1 MPAPKKKSAK
11 HSAKFVAQKTKRK
24 VVRKKP
30 TTNTRKHPHQED
42 KLNMALDA
50 ASMGIWEWTFKSNEV
65 VWSDKV
71 FKIFHLSP
79 HEFDGTFDAYNS
91 LIHPDDHQ
99 RVIQTINESIET
111 GKKYFVQHRILVH
124 GVVYWIE
131 AVGEMITGRSK
142 KPIKMMGTVQ
152 DITELKRLDLE
163 REDWKI
169 RYELLAASSGQVIYD
184 YTLETGNIL
193 WSGIIREVLGYETS
207 ELGDIKTW
215 GELIH
220 PEDREHAYA
229 ELEKAEKSI
238 SAYDVIYRF
247 RKKTGDYVYMHDKG
261 FFLANVRNQPYRMLG
276 SMQDISDRIKAEQ
289 EIWRGSQFRKSIEA
303 TMPGVLFVYDVKNKR
318 NIYSN
323 GRLPLGYSHEEI
335 NALGTAFIPTVVHPD
350 DLAKFPV
357 WSNENFET
365 VYHLEYRMRHR
376 NGNWLWFTARTKPF
390 EKDKDG
396 NVTQIIGI
404 ATDITEQR
412 NTVESLRESEK
423 RFRNLVQ
430 DLSVGVIIYSPT
442 GELRLCNKS
451 ALELLG
457 RSEEQLTGDPKTI
470 TPLAVVNEDGS
481 DFPIDKLPVP
491 LVIRTQ
497 KPVRGVVFG
506 ISHPQKVDR
515 AWLLVNAHPIF
526 NDRQELIEIICT
538 IIDISERRRIE
549 IELKES
555 ELRFRTLQ
563 RASFGGIGLHDH
575 GVIVDC
581 NQGLCDITGYP
592 MNELVGK
599 NGVDL
604 IAPEYQSQVITHIK
618 SGYSLPYDVEG
629 IRKDGTRY
637 FLEIHG
643 KEIPYHGRTI
653 RVTEFRDISSRKV
666 AEEKIVEQNTRLL
679 AITED
684 FKRKNEQLE
693 EFAQIVSHNLR
704 SPVGNILTLLNFFE
718 SAETSEEKSEYLA
731 LLKEAGTTTL
741 NTLSDL
747 TEILRIKQDRNIEKQ
762 TLEFKIIFNHARAML
777 NAKIVE
783 TGAEVTANFEEAPT
797 LHYPGIY
804 LESIFLN
811 LLSNALKYVRTGV
824 RPVIQFKTYLY
835 NNQLILEASDNGL
848 GINLERYGHQVFKLR
863 KTFHRHP
870 ESRGI
875 GLFMIKNQIEAMGG
889 EISLTSKENIGTTF
903 FVNFNKYLH
912 DNHEKSNHSLN

>member
-1 MPAPKKKSAK
+1 
-11 HSAKFVAQKTKRK
+11 

-30 TTNTRKHPHQED
+30 KASARTLPHHWD
-42 KLNMALDA
+42 KLNLALDA

-65 VWSDKV
+65 VWSDNS
-71 FKIFHLSP
+71 FKIFHLSLD
-79 HEFDGTFDAYNS
+79 EFDGTFEAYNA
-91 LIHPDDHQ
+91 LIHPDDHH

-124 GVVYWIE
+124 GTVYWIE
-131 AVGEMITGRSK
+131 AVGEMITGRNK

-152 DITELKRLDLE
+152 DITELKRIDLE

-184 YTLETGNIL
+184 YTIETGNIL
-193 WSGIIREVLGYETS
+193 WSGTIQDVLGYEAF
-207 ELGDIKTW
+207 ELGDINTW
-215 GELIH
+215 AELIH
-220 PEDREHAYA
+220 PEDREHASA

-238 SAYDVIYRF
+238 TPYDVIYRF
-247 RKKTGDYVYMHDKG
+247 KKKAGDYIYVHDKG
-261 FFLANVRNQPYRMLG
+261 FFLANIRNQPYRMLG
-276 SMQDISDRIKAEQ
+276 SMQDISDRIKAEE

-323 GRLPLGYSHEEI
+323 GRLPLGYSHDEI
-335 NALGTAFIPTVVHPD
+335 NALGSAFIPTVVHPD
-350 DLAKFPV
+350 DLAKFPI
-357 WSNENFET
+357 WSNEDFET
-365 VYHLEYRMRHR
+365 VYHLEYRMRHK
-376 NGNWLWFTARTKPF
+376 NGNWLWFTSRTKPF

-396 NVTQIIGI
+396 KVTQIIGI

-412 NTVESLRESEK
+412 STVDSLRESEK

-430 DLSVGVIIYSPT
+430 DLSVGVIIYSPI

-470 TPLAVVNEDGS
+470 TPLAVINEDGS

-491 LVIRTQ
+491 RVIRT
-497 KPVRGVVFG
+497 KEPVRGVVFG
-506 ISHPQKVDR
+506 ITRPQKVER
-515 AWLLVNAHPIF
+515 GWLLVNAQPFF

-538 IIDISERRRIE
+538 ITDITERRKIE
-549 IELKES
+549 EELKES

-563 RASFGGIGLHDH
+563 RASFGGIGLHDQ

-604 IAPEYQSQVITHIK
+604 VAPEYQSQVITHIK
-618 SGYSLPYDVEG
+618 SGYSLPYDVVG

-666 AEEKIVEQNTRLL
+666 AEEKILEQNARLL

-704 SPVGNILTLLNFFE
+704 SPVGNILTLLSFFE
-718 SAETSEEKSEYLA
+718 SAETAQEKNEYLA

-762 TLEFKIIFNHARAML
+762 TLEFKTIFNHARAML

-783 TGAEVTANFEEAPT
+783 TGAEVTASFEEAPT
-797 LHYPGIY
+797 LLYPGIY

-824 RPVIQFKTYLY
+824 RPIIQFKTYVY
-835 NNQLILEASDNGL
+835 NNQLILEVSDNGL

-903 FVNFNKYLH
+903 FINFNKYLH